1 MGFMR
6 IFRHWVRPEFRHE
19 VIFTRGALRVEN
31 GVLAGVFARE
41 GGRAARMLA
50 VVDQGVVKS
59 LRQDSG
65 QARPSLVKELK
76 NYFAAHAGRAE
87 LVGEPIVVPGGEAAK
102 NDWRLV
108 EKLWAAM
115 ERHGMSRQSYVLAI
129 GGGAA
134 LDLAGFAAATA
145 HRGVRLVRMP
155 TTSLS
160 QADGGVGV
168 KNAVNFFGKKNWVGA
183 FAVPAAV
190 INDFDFLRTQSA
202 AAARGG
208 VVEAFKVGLIRDG
221 RLADLVARNAERLG
235 LGMRGRRDDSIY
247 EKVIE
252 ESARVH
258 LRHIATGGD
267 PFEQGSGRPLDFGHW
282 LAHKLEQM
290 SGFRVPHGDA
300 VAAGVAVDARYSA
313 ACGWLPER
321 EARRV
326 VQTLERLGCDT
337 GDGEVNP
344 LVRRLL
350 RRRSKNGELEVLAG
364 LEEFRQHLGGALTIT
379 LLRKWGKGEETSAI
393 DWGMMRAVVEK
404 TVNNK

>member
-1 MGFMR
+1 
-6 IFRHWVRPEFRHE
+6 V
-19 VIFTRGALRVEN
+19 
-31 GVLAGVFARE
+31 
-41 GGRAARMLA
+41 LA
-50 VVDQGVVKS
+50 VVDRGVVKS
-59 LRQDSG
+59 
-65 QARPSLVKELK
+65 RPKLVRELK
-76 NYFAAHAGRAE
+76 AYLEKHAGRAE
-87 LVGEPIVVPGGEAAK
+87 LVGEPIIVPGGEAAK
-102 NDWRLV
+102 NHWRLV
-108 EKLWAAM
+108 EKLWTAM
-115 ERHGMSRQSYVLAI
+115 ERHGLSRQSYVLVI
-129 GGGAA
+129 GGGAV

-183 FAVPAAV
+183 FAVPVAV

-221 RLADLVARNAERLG
+221 RLADLVARNAGRLALRQSSG
-235 LGMRGRRDDSIY
+235 QVLGMRGTRDDLVY

-252 ESARVH
+252 ESARRH
-258 LRHIATGGD
+258 LRHIAAGGD
-267 PFEQGSGRPLDFGHW
+267 PFEQGTGRPLDFGHW

-290 SGFRVPHGDA
+290 SGFRLPHGDA

-313 ACGWLPER
+313 VCGWLPER
-321 EARRV
+321 DARRV
-326 VQTLERLGCDT
+326 VETLERLGCDT
-337 GDGEVNP
+337 GNGKINP

-350 RRRSKNGELEVLAG
+350 RRREKNGELEVLEG

-379 LLRKWGKGEETSAI
+379 LLRKLGTGEAPSTLALGMRRGVVEETI
-393 DWGMMRAVVEK
+393 NDK
-404 TVNNK
+404 

>member
-1 MGFMR
+1 MR
-6 IFRHWVRPEFRHE
+6 VFRHGVRPEFRHE
-19 VIFTRGALRVEN
+19 VIFTRGALGSEN
-31 GVLAGVFARE
+31 PALAGVFARE
-41 GGRAARMLA
+41 NGRAARVLA
-50 VVDQGVVKS
+50 VVDRGVAKA
-59 LRQDSG
+59 LRPGSG
-65 QARPSLVKELK
+65 QARAGLVKELK
-76 NYFAAHAGRAE
+76 AYFAKHARRAE

-102 NDWRLV
+102 NDWGLV

-115 ERHGMSRQSYVLAI
+115 ERAGLSRQSYVLAV
-129 GGGAA
+129 GGGAV

-168 KNAVNFFGKKNWVGA
+168 KNGVNFFGKKNWVGA

-221 RLADLVARNAERLG
+221 RLADLVARNAGRLAAG
-235 LGMRGRRDDSIY
+235 GRGGRNDLIY

-252 ESARVH
+252 ESARRH
-258 LRHIATGGD
+258 LRHIAAGGD
-267 PFEQGSGRPLDFGHW
+267 PFEQGTGRPLDFGHW

-290 SGFRVPHGDA
+290 SNFRLPHGDA
-300 VAAGVAVDARYSA
+300 VAVGVAVDARYSA
-313 ACGWLPER
+313 ACGWLAEGD
-321 EARRV
+321 ARRV
-326 VQTLERLGCDT
+326 VRTLERLGCDT
-337 GDGEVNP
+337 GDGKMNP
-344 LVRRLL
+344 LVRRLV
-350 RRRSKNGELEVLAG
+350 RRRGKDGELEVLAG

-379 LLRKWGKGEETSAI
+379 LLRKWGKGEETSAV
-393 DWGMMRAVVEK
+393 DAGLMRAVIEGI
-404 TVNNK
+404 

>member
-1 MGFMR
+1 MR

-19 VIFTRGALRVEN
+19 VIFTRGALGVEN
-31 GVLAGVFARE
+31 GALAGVFARE
-41 GGRAARMLA
+41 GGRAARVLA
-50 VVDQGVVKS
+50 VVDRGVVKS
-59 LRQDSG
+59 
-65 QARPSLVKELK
+65 RPKLVRELK
-76 NYFAAHAGRAE
+76 AYLEKHAGRAE
-87 LVGEPIVVPGGEAAK
+87 LVGEPIIVPGGEAAK
-102 NDWRLV
+102 NHWRLV
-108 EKLWAAM
+108 EKLWTAM
-115 ERHGMSRQSYVLAI
+115 ERHGLSRQSYVLVI
-129 GGGAA
+129 GGGAV

-183 FAVPAAV
+183 FAVPVAV

-221 RLADLVARNAERLG
+221 RLADLVARNAGRLALRQSSG
-235 LGMRGRRDDSIY
+235 QVLGMRGTRDDLVY

-252 ESARVH
+252 ESARRH
-258 LRHIATGGD
+258 LRHIAAGGD
-267 PFEQGSGRPLDFGHW
+267 PFEQGTGRPLDFGHW

-290 SGFRVPHGDA
+290 SGFRLPHGDA

-313 ACGWLPER
+313 VCGWLPER
-321 EARRV
+321 DARRV
-326 VQTLERLGCDT
+326 VETLERLGCDT
-337 GDGEVNP
+337 GNGKINP

-350 RRRSKNGELEVLAG
+350 RRREKNGELEVLEG

-379 LLRKWGKGEETSAI
+379 LLRKWGKGEETSKI
-393 DWGMMRAVVEK
+393 DLGMMRGVVEETINDK
-404 TVNNK
+404 

>member
-1 MGFMR
+1 MR
-6 IFRHWVRPEFRHE
+6 VFRHRVRPEFRHE
-19 VIFTRGALRVEN
+19 VIFTRGALGPEN
-31 GVLAGVFARE
+31 AALAKVFARE
-41 GGRAARMLA
+41 GGRAARVLA
-50 VVDQGVVKS
+50 VVDRGVVRA
-59 LRQDSG
+59 LRSGSG
-65 QARPSLVKELK
+65 QARPGLVEELK
-76 NYFAAHAGRAE
+76 KYFERHAERAE
-87 LVGEPIVVPGGEAAK
+87 LVAEPMVVPGGEAAK

-115 ERHGMSRQSYVLAI
+115 ERHGLSRQSYVLAV

-168 KNAVNFFGKKNWVGA
+168 KNAVNFFSKKNWVGA

-190 INDFDFLRTQSA
+190 VNDFDFLRTQSA

-221 RLADLVARNAERLG
+221 RLADLVERNAGRLS
-235 LGMRGRRDDSIY
+235 LGIRSGRTAFVY

-252 ESARVH
+252 ESARLH
-258 LRHIATGGD
+258 LQHIATGGD
-267 PFEQGSGRPLDFGHW
+267 PFEQGTGRPLDFGHW

-290 SGFRVPHGDA
+290 SGFRLPHGDA
-300 VAAGVAVDARYSA
+300 VAVGVAVDARYSA
-313 ACGWLPER
+313 ACGWLSER
-321 EARRV
+321 DARRV

-337 GDGEVNP
+337 GDGRKNP

-350 RRRSKNGELEVLAG
+350 RRRTKNGELEVLAG

-379 LLRKWGKGEETSAI
+379 LLRKWGKGEETSAV
-393 DWGMMRAVVEK
+393 DKRLMREVVEK
-404 TVNNK
+404 AINDK